1 MASETEQDDAMAVID
16 RGDAIGPMDGDD
28 AIALIGR
35 REAIRRVTA
44 LLGGIAL
51 VGGSGL
57 LTGCKD
63 RSSPIAKDGKFT
75 AEDAAFLDEVADTIL
90 PDTPKSPGAK
100 AAKVGPFMALMVTDT
115 YAPEDQEVFR
125 AGMRTL
131 DETSQKDNGVGFMQA
146 TPQQRL
152 ALLQKLD
159 QEQKTDSDARAAR
172 AKAREDEAKQKAG
185 TATGVKTDTNATAG
199 DKHMP
204 DQRKENAP
212 GAPDANAAT
221 AITKEPPRHY
231 FRMMKEL
238 ALLGYFTSEIGYT
251 KAMRYQESPGR
262 FDPCTPYTK
271 GDPAWAPH
279 A

>member
-1 MASETEQDDAMAVID
+1 MASETEQDDVIGGAAATVID
-16 RGDAIGPMDGDD
+16 RGDAIVMID
-28 AIALIGR
+28 R

-63 RSSPIAKDGKFT
+63 RATPLATDGKFT

-115 YAPEDQEVFR
+115 YSPEDQVAFR
-125 AGMRTL
+125 AGIRTL
-131 DETSQKDNGVGFMQA
+131 DETSRKDHGVGFMQA

-152 ALLQKLD
+152 TLLQKLD
-159 QEQKTDSDARAAR
+159 QEQKTDADARQAR
-172 AKAREDEAKQKAG
+172 QKQREDEAKRKAG
-185 TATGVKTDTNATAG
+185 TATGVKTDTSGAVA
-199 DKHMP
+199 DKRLP
-204 DQRKENAP
+204 DERKENAP
-212 GAPDANAAT
+212 GAPDANAAP

-238 ALLGYFTSEIGYT
+238 ALLGYFTSEVGYT